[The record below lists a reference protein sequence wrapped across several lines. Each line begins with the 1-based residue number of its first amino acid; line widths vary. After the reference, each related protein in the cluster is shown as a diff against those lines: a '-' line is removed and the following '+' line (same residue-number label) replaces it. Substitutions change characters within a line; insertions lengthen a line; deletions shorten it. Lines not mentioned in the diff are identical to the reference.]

1 MLNVGVP
8 RADVC
13 GLAGGIIE
21 RWKIRAGRVI
31 ELPLPIWGDEMNH
44 TASPNGEEYS
54 LWNDFSSVTSYTK
67 RIPIAPR

>member
-1 MLNVGVP
+1 M
-8 RADVC
+8 
-13 GLAGGIIE
+13 
-21 RWKIRAGRVI
+21 I